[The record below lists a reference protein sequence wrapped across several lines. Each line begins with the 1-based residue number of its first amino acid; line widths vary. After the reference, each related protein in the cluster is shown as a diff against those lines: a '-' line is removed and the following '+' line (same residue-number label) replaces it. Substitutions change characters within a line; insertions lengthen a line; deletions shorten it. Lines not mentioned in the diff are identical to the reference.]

1 MVNAYSGTLTKT
13 GNSQAIRFEKGF
25 FQALGLSSQVRFSAT
40 IISPGQILLSVV
52 DQNPGS
58 ETADPVMESFLS
70 FIEQEFKTNPQ
81 QTLSPLTAEMLES
94 HQRLAAI
101 IPAVSDAEEFSDDDF
116 DC

>member
-1 MVNAYSGTLTKT
+1 MKNAYSGALTKT

-25 FQALGLSSQVRFSAT
+25 FQALGLSNQVRFSAT

-52 DQNPGS
+52 EENLGE
-58 ETADPVMESFLS
+58 ETADPVMAAFLS
-70 FIEQEFKTNPQ
+70 FIEQEFKSNPQ
-81 QTLSPLTAEMLES
+81 QTLSPLTAEMLEN